1 MSESGTHALSV
12 LKISLSGNSGYSQRN
27 CDDFSTIS
35 LVHNSKRYSA
45 LFIYIL
51 FLGELFCD
59 VWDLQLTVCIYFIL
73 PLRDTL
79 LMRFKFDTLLS
90 YILAIV

>member
-45 LFIYIL
+45 LFIYL
-51 FLGELFCD
+51 FIFFFWVNYFVMFG
-59 VWDLQLTVCIYFIL
+59 IY
-73 PLRDTL
+73 
-79 LMRFKFDTLLS
+79 S
-90 YILAIV
+90 